1 MSQSTKYTSREGLL
15 TCTPREVFEFASDI
29 RNFTN
34 LLPENT
40 ITVSE
45 LTGESCCFNVV
56 PLGNIKVQLSRRV
69 PYSEV
74 VYNAELLNIQDL
86 SLDLRINGGEAE
98 KAKVVI
104 SVNALMNP
112 FMKMM
117 AEKHII
123 RLLETLISEMEN
135 FRGWNKS

>member
-1 MSQSTKYTSREGLL
+1 M

-34 LLPENT
+34 LVPDKT
-40 ITVSE
+40 ITVSD
-45 LTGESCCFNVV
+45 LTVESCCFSVV
-56 PLGNIKVQLSRRV
+56 PLGNIKVRLSKKV

-74 VYNAELLNIQDL
+74 VYKAELLNIQDL

-104 SVNALMNP
+104 TVNAGMNP
-112 FMKMM
+112 FMQMI

>member
-34 LLPENT
+34 LVPENT
-40 ITVSE
+40 ITVSD
-45 LTGESCCFNVV
+45 LTVDSCCFNIV
-56 PLGNIKVQLSRRV
+56 PLGNIKVRLSKKV

-74 VYNAELLNIQDL
+74 VYSAELLNIQDL
-86 SLDLRINGGEAE
+86 SLDLRINGREAE

-104 SVNALMNP
+104 TVNAGMNP

-135 FRGWNKS
+135 FRGWHKS

>member
-29 RNFTN
+29 RNFAN

-45 LTGESCCFNVV
+45 LTGESCFFSVF
-56 PLGNIKVQLSRRV
+56 PLGNIKVQLSKKV

-74 VYNAELLNIQDL
+74 FYNAELLNIQDL

-104 SVNALMNP
+104 TVNAGMDQ

>member
-1 MSQSTKYTSREGLL
+1 M
-15 TCTPREVFEFASDI
+15 TCTPREVFEFATDI

-45 LTGESCCFNVV
+45 LTGESCCFSVV
-56 PLGNIKVQLSRRV
+56 PLGNIKVWLSKKV

-86 SLDLRINGGEAE
+86 SLNLLINGGEAE
-98 KAKVVI
+98 RARVVI
-104 SVNALMNP
+104 TVDSGMNP
-112 FMKMM
+112 FMQMM

>member
-15 TCTPREVFEFASDI
+15 TCTPREVYEFAADI
-29 RNFTN
+29 RNFPS
-34 LLPENT
+34 LLPANT

-45 LTGESCCFNVV
+45 LTVDLCSFNVF
-56 PLGNIKVQLSRRV
+56 PLGNIKVKLSKKI
-69 PYSEV
+69 PCSEI
-74 VYNAELLNIQDL
+74 VYDAELMNIQDL
-86 SLDLRINGGEAE
+86 SLDLRIDGGEAE

-104 SVNALMNP
+104 TVNAGMNP

-135 FRGWNKS
+135 FKGWNKS